1 MYICRKIVINIGSM
15 KKLFLL
21 LLTVIPI
28 AAIAQEQTYDSLLD
42 GEKIWTIKCVGS
54 DLESTVSY
62 IEYKLMESVS
72 IDDVSYKQL
81 FTRSKWENEEDWSEW
96 KWLFDKAYIGEDNE
110 GKVYY
115 FVDHGTYI
123 TNDVTMDFSL
133 QVGDVFELNE
143 EDYPPFVVTA
153 VSDTIL
159 ENSFDRKPRR
169 CIHLSMNINGEIV
182 YEDWAS
188 DIWIEGIG
196 SVKKGVMGTD
206 ASSGSIQQLIKCTQQ
221 GNVIY
226 LYDNT
231 TSVQGIRQQPID
243 KTHTFNL
250 AGQRVNASYKGI
262 VIQNGKKVIV
272 K

>member
-1 MYICRKIVINIGSM
+1 M
-15 KKLFLL
+15 KRSFCVLFFLV
-21 LLTVIPI
+21 TIPF

-42 GEKIWTIKCVGS
+42 GEKVWTIKSVVS
-54 DLESTVSY
+54 NLERTVSY

-72 IDDVSYKQL
+72 IDGVSYKQL

-153 VSDTIL
+153 VSDT
-159 ENSFDRKPRR
+159 KPRR
-169 CIHLSMNINGEIV
+169 CIHLSMNINGEII

-196 SVKKGVMGTD
+196 SVKKGVMGTN

-226 LYDNT
+226 QYDNT
-231 TSVQGIRQQPID
+231 TSVQGIKHQPID